1 MLSFFLAAFVHLAI
15 LSGGMGIL
23 HSAAPAAA
31 TPPSHHGHMHTM
43 DSGWRATG
51 HLVVLSSY

>member
-31 TPPSHHGHMHTM
+31 TPPGHVHMHTM
-43 DSGWRATG
+43 DAGSGPPG
-51 HLVVLSSY
+51 S